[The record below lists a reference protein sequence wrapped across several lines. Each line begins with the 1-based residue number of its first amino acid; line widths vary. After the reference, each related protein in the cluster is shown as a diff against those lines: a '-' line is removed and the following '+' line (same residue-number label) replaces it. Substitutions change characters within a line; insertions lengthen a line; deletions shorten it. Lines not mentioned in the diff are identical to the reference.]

1 VSLSESGMSRIVRGL
16 GFAKLSARP
25 RHHAQN
31 EYAIEDFKKTSP
43 PSWRR
48 FARGSHPAP
57 R

>member
-31 EYAIEDFKKTSP
+31 EYAIEDFKKTWPCLKMVLFLFCSDI
-43 PSWRR
+43 
-48 FARGSHPAP
+48 
-57 R
+57 